1 MSSFLQ
7 SIMMTMTERNK
18 TMDIKYVITY
28 YNKWKR
34 PYYYSEDDR
43 ICVNTE
49 SSQYE
54 TTDKDLALRIAKDF
68 LDVPEAEM
76 TLDEVRKEFED
87 HRCGEIP
94 EEKLVAIQNYYN
106 GRLALYEH
114 VKTMFASEPWLKPS
128 AGDAPQDGQTPDYTR
143 WFDIPYEYNH
153 FMVYDDGGNES
164 KEVQLEAYLKVDV
177 YIN

>member
-1 MSSFLQ
+1 
-7 SIMMTMTERNK
+7 MMIAMTERNK

-43 ICVNTE
+43 ICVSTE

-54 TTDKDLALRIAKDF
+54 TTDKDLALHIAKDF

-87 HRCGEIP
+87 HRIGEIP

-106 GRLALYEH
+106 GRLAMYEH
-114 VKTMFASEPWLKPS
+114 VKMMFESEPWMEVPE
-128 AGDAPQDGQTPDYTR
+128 PQSKEQVPLYTKQ
-143 WFDIPYEYNH
+143 FDIPYKYNH
-153 FMVYDDGGNES
+153 FMVYDDSGDES
-164 KEVQLEAYLKVDV
+164 KEEQLEAYLKVDV
-177 YIN
+177 YIA